1 MDVPKVLSYV
11 NSVDY
16 EPLISLQV
24 LPDWWVHTLHRQYLA
39 EIEYACPETVEKSM
53 KKAGPPIS
61 R

>member
-1 MDVPKVLSYV
+1 
-11 NSVDY
+11 
-16 EPLISLQV
+16 
-24 LPDWWVHTLHRQYLA
+24 LA